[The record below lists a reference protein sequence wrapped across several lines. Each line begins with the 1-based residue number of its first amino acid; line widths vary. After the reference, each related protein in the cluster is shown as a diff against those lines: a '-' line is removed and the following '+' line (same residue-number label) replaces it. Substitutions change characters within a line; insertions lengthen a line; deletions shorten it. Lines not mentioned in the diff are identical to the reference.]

1 MNIHAPSRPTN
12 YLESWFDP
20 RKKKTLLNT
29 ANTIASIGTIL
40 YILASCHKSS
50 AAQKTTK
57 TVCAALA
64 IPALAIAGSRAT
76 KTSEKGSMLALLPAL
91 AFTADLVH
99 DWTGD
104 MPDKN
109 LPPYLYAGL
118 GTIGVAI
125 LATALGQ
132 RIHLHQAREAEV
144 YNIERLRRIENEE
157 NRTDTEHT
165 VDNAIEL
172 AEIWTG
178 QEVIEVAQAR
188 SSKKN
193 QLTRAAGV
201 IFTAG
206 LTAFLSAPFA
216 NSKDLTLSSAAMTIA
231 GGSALAGGTINTL
244 AKIASIVGTI
254 AISNRTE
261 KLLRATGHEQPEHK
275 VLGYSILL
283 WSIVTIASGYN
294 KTQRTTTSAPE
305 NNRSENA
312 QEEWVQD
319 IPTATATATATATEI
334 EMSGI

>member
-12 YLESWFDP
+12 YLESWLDP

-50 AAQKTTK
+50 IAQKTTK

-132 RIHLHQAREAEV
+132 RIHLRQAREAEV
-144 YNIERLRRIENEE
+144 YNLERLHRIENEE
-157 NRTDTEHT
+157 NRTNTEHT
-165 VDNAIEL
+165 MNNAIEL

-178 QEVIEVAQAR
+178 QEVKKAQAR
-188 SSKKN
+188 SSKKPAN
-193 QLTRAAGV
+193 K
-201 IFTAG
+201 
-206 LTAFLSAPFA
+206 SA
-216 NSKDLTLSSAAMTIA
+216 
-231 GGSALAGGTINTL
+231 
-244 AKIASIVGTI
+244 
-254 AISNRTE
+254 E
-261 KLLRATGHEQPEHK
+261 
-275 VLGYSILL
+275 
-283 WSIVTIASGYN
+283 
-294 KTQRTTTSAPE
+294 
-305 NNRSENA
+305 
-312 QEEWVQD
+312 
-319 IPTATATATATATEI
+319 
-334 EMSGI
+334 